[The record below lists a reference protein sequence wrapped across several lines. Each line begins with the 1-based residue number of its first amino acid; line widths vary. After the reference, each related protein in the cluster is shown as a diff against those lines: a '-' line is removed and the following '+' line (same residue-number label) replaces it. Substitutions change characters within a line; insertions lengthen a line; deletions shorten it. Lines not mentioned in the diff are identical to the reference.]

1 MVSDSAVQMMKMVIV
16 TFYCFYSRCT
26 LFLGHAT
33 RNIGRLIGKYD
44 KFEMVNLMTYRPY
57 NKDCQPQ
64 RPEKSQDPLVA
75 AEDRVCPS
83 TPYGWEN
90 GN

>member
-1 MVSDSAVQMMKMVIV
+1 
-16 TFYCFYSRCT
+16 
-26 LFLGHAT
+26 
-33 RNIGRLIGKYD
+33 
-44 KFEMVNLMTYRPY
+44 MVNLMTYRPY

-83 TPYGWEN
+83 PPYGWEN
-90 GN
+90 GNWAYDLARADEQVATHWG